1 MSKPSE
7 NHTVIPEFTIIE
19 DNNAQFTGI
28 NIVGKTISDM
38 ILLGGVAGKDNLK
51 VDGYLL
57 ICFTDG
63 NILGLSAYDE
73 TFYANYNYRTDTE
86 EFRQET
92 ANRSLNGPFAEKTVG
107 KEVVSSSFNG
117 KAILGSP
124 QTLSIELDN
133 GTDILFEATFTDNI
147 LNVSLQHRKGRTG
160 GSAI

>member
-1 MSKPSE
+1 MPKRNE
-7 NHTVIPEFTIIE
+7 NLTVIPEFTIIE
-19 DNNAQFTGI
+19 DNNGQFTGI

-92 ANRSLNGPFAEKTVG
+92 ANRSLNGPFAVKTVG
-107 KEVVSSSFNG
+107 KKVVSSSFNG

-133 GTDILFEATFTDNI
+133 GTDILFDATFTDNI
-147 LNVSLQHRKGRTG
+147 LNVSLQHR
-160 GSAI
+160 

>member
-1 MSKPSE
+1 MPKRNE
-7 NHTVIPEFTIIE
+7 NHTVIPEFTVIE
-19 DNNAQFTGI
+19 DNNGQFTGI

-38 ILLGGVAGKDNLK
+38 ILLGGVAGKDSIR

-63 NILGLSAYDE
+63 NILGLSSYDE

-92 ANRSLNGPFAEKTVG
+92 ANRSLNGSFADKTVG
-107 KEVVSSSFNG
+107 KKVVSSSFNG
-117 KAILGSP
+117 RAISGSP

-133 GTDILFEATFTDNI
+133 GIDILFEASFSDNT
-147 LNVSLQHRKGRTG
+147 LNVSLQRR
-160 GSAI
+160 